1 MWLTKQN
8 MDEFSVPWYKF
19 VGMSEITNIVEKLEC
34 MLINLT
40 SSQKEK
46 ICLGMEA
53 QFIELNYK
61 PSNILIGVI

>member
-1 MWLTKQN
+1 
-8 MDEFSVPWYKF
+8 MDEFSVPRYKF
-19 VGMSEITNIVEKLEC
+19 VEITNMVEKLEC

-61 PSNILIGVI
+61 PRNILIGVI

>member
-1 MWLTKQN
+1 MCLTKQN
-8 MDEFSVPWYKF
+8 MDEFSVPRYKF
-19 VGMSEITNIVEKLEC
+19 VGKPEITNMVEKLEC

-40 SSQKEK
+40 SSQKGK

-61 PSNILIGVI
+61 PSNLLIGVI